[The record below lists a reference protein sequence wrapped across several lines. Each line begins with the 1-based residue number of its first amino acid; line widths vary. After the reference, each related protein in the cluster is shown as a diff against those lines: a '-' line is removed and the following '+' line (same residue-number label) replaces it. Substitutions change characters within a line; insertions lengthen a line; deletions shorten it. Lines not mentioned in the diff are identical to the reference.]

1 MNAEVKAIA
10 GKEKTFPVPV
20 NQGVVT
26 GRLGPRRTMSLK
38 EGKRFLQLCMTPA
51 PDPYSMPS
59 VVELKSVAALGAEGD
74 DWSGVVRIGGYPN
87 NFNVTDKD
95 GVITSVRSARVVLE
109 VVESA

>member
-1 MNAEVKAIA
+1 MS
-10 GKEKTFPVPV
+10 V
-20 NQGVVT
+20 NQAFVA
-26 GRLGPRRTMSLK
+26 GRLGARRSMALK

-59 VVELKSVAALGAEGD
+59 VVELKSVAPLGNEGD
-74 DWSGVVRIGGYPN
+74 DWSGVVRVGGYPN

-109 VVESA
+109 VVEG